1 MATNRRETFE
11 KRQRDKARRDK
22 AAAKRAKKVERAE
35 ERAEAAADAPVPTE
49 SDGASDEQTLAALAA
64 LHAAFDAEE
73 IDFDDFEERR
83 SELLARL
90 TIT

>member
-1 MATNRRETFE
+1 VPANRRETFE

-35 ERAEAAADAPVPTE
+35 NGDPEAGDETATE
-49 SDGASDEQTLAALAA
+49 VTSGPSDEQTLAALAA
-64 LHAAFDAEE
+64 LHASYDAEE
-73 IDFDDFEERR
+73 ISFDDFEERR